1 MTKKLKQI
9 LSIMGHR
16 VTIFG
21 SAIILGLMLAVSF
34 IFGLVQASAWMYKTA
49 LFISALVVLYI
60 INSRENPSY
69 KMAWI
74 IPILT
79 FPLVGGIFYLLFGVK
94 RYSKRE
100 KQRFGSI
107 LRKFQN
113 VITYDEKI
121 AEKLKATNST
131 AAAQSHYIEKIGR
144 FPAYE
149 NTSVDYFR
157 LGEDMF
163 ESLKN
168 DMKQARHYIFIETF
182 IIEEGRMWGEM
193 MEILKEKVK
202 EGVDVRLIWD
212 DFGSILLLP
221 KDFRQK
227 LKDAGIKYG
236 IHNPL
241 RPFVDLR
248 LNNRDHR
255 KITVIDGHTGY
266 VGGINIADEY
276 INERVRF
283 GHWKDTAVRLEG
295 EAVWSLTVMFLT
307 MWDAI
312 KGEKA
317 DYDMYKPQVYMEKMP
332 SCDGIVQPYG
342 DNPLDNEII
351 GETVYLNLINK
362 AEKYVYITTPYLI
375 IDNEMI
381 TALTTAAK
389 NGIDVRIITPH
400 IGDKWYVHAVT
411 RAHYNVLVEA
421 GVRIYEYVPGFIHAK
436 SFVVD
441 DKYAVVGTINMDYR
455 SLYLHYECAVWMYGC
470 RCIEKIKKDFDNTM
484 KISAEVSPEAM
495 KNIRWWQRLGRAI
508 LRVFAPMM

>member
-1 MTKKLKQI
+1 MKNFKRI
-9 LSIMGHR
+9 LGIMGHR

-21 SAIILGLMLAVSF
+21 SAIIISLLLVVTF
-34 IFGLVQASAWMYKTA
+34 IFGMVTARAWLYRLA
-49 LFISALVVLYI
+49 IIISTLVVIYL
-60 INSRENPSY
+60 INSREKPGY
-69 KMAWI
+69 KIAWM
-74 IPILT
+74 IPILCA
-79 FPLVGGIFYLLFGVK
+79 PLVGGIFYLLFGIK
-94 RYSKRE
+94 RYSRRE
-100 KQRFGSI
+100 IAKYRDIS
-107 LRKFQN
+107 RKAMG
-113 VITYDEKI
+113 VITPNKQLS
-121 AEKLKATNST
+121 EKLKSKNSS
-131 AAAQSHYIEKIGR
+131 ASAQSHYIEKYGR

-149 NTSVDYFR
+149 NTHVDYFR

-163 ESLKN
+163 SQLKA
-168 DMKQARHYIFIETF
+168 DMRKAKHYIFIETF
-182 IIEEGRMWGEM
+182 IIEEGKMWGEM

-202 EGVDVRLIWD
+202 EGVDVRLVWD

-221 KDFRQK
+221 KDFTQK

-236 IHNPL
+236 VHNPL
-241 RPFVDLR
+241 RPFIDLR

-276 INERVRF
+276 INAKVKY

-295 EAVWSLTVMFLT
+295 EAVWSLSVMFLT

-317 DYDMYKPQVYMEKMP
+317 DYDKYRPQVYMENLP
-332 SCDGIVQPYG
+332 SCDGVIQPYC
-342 DNPLDNEII
+342 DNPLDGENV

-362 AEKYVYITTPYLI
+362 AEKYIYITTPYLV
-375 IDNEMI
+375 IDDGMI
-381 TALTTAAK
+381 NALTTAAK
-389 NGIDVRIITPH
+389 NGVDVRIITPH

-421 GVRIYEYVPGFIHAK
+421 GVRVYEYTPGFIHAK

-441 DKYAVVGTINMDYR
+441 DEYAIVGTINMDYR
-455 SLYLHYECAVWMYGC
+455 SLYLHYECAVWMHGC
-470 RCIEKIKKDFDNTM
+470 SCIGKIKEDFVNTM
-484 KISAEVSPEAM
+484 NISAEVSPDEM

-508 LRVFAPMM
+508 LRCFAPMM